1 MDGTFNFA
9 MESEKTRKKNQGT
22 KIEKNGDATDGK
34 FGALSVVQR

>member
-1 MDGTFNFA
+1 
-9 MESEKTRKKNQGT
+9 MEHLILLWNPKKQEKKIKEQ